1 MARRKILVV
10 DDEPKVCELV
20 KAYLEKDGFEVILSG
35 DGKDA
40 VEKARML
47 KPDLIVL
54 DLNLPGMDGF
64 QFLERFRAMSR
75 TSVMILSAREAD
87 EDVIL
92 GLGAGADDFVTKPC
106 PPRVLAARAR
116 AHLRRSTDS
125 KVADPH
131 ASDAHFRFGP
141 YDLDVDALYL
151 RREGKP
157 VSLSAREFGILSLL
171 AREAGRPLNPQEIY
185 DAVWGAEFGDI
196 GAVGVYIQRLRRKL
210 EDDPSAPLYIQT
222 VHGFGYRF
230 NCERPTSYPD
240 TVTASDVPVR
250 SEAQQAGD
258 PRQTEDTDL
267 EAGIS

>member
-1 MARRKILVV
+1 MRGRVLIVEDTV
-10 DDEPKVCELV
+10 EL
-20 KAYLEKDGFEVILSG
+20 AELYSLYLEREGLECSIAPDAESALPLASSSTWDLVI
-35 DGKDA
+35 
-40 VEKARML
+40 
-47 KPDLIVL
+47 L